1 MIRLSAYITG
11 FTALLLPVMLYFFY
25 IRGFG
30 FPDGYI
36 SELQRAEKI
45 LYRIIEIPGIIT
57 ACCLFYFGKKKEGRK
72 IILFVFLYFALI
84 LLVVLL
90 DYYFRLHLDHGQGG

>member
-1 MIRLSAYITG
+1 MRLSAYITG
-11 FTALLLPVMLYFFY
+11 FTALLLPVILCFFY

-36 SELQRAEKI
+36 SELHRAERVLFTI
-45 LYRIIEIPGIIT
+45 FSIPGIIS
-57 ACCLFYFGKKKEGRK
+57 ACCLFYYGKKKEGRK
-72 IILFVFLYFALI
+72 IIVFVFIYFVLI

-90 DYYFRLHLDHGQGG
+90 DCYFRLHLDHGQGG